1 MSLCKFG
8 VPVVYVTYSHMQK
21 NDVERY
27 FRDNNCHIKC
37 ISIHEFNIRGIF
49 DKNPY
54 QDLAEYKLIGMSYTE
69 IILDEYKMMNEDTL
83 NNVFVDLERSEISF
97 RVYGMSSNY

>member
-1 MSLCKFG
+1 MF
-8 VPVVYVTYSHMQK
+8 
-21 NDVERY
+21 
-27 FRDNNCHIKC
+27 F
-37 ISIHEFNIRGIF
+37 F

-54 QDLAEYKLIGMSYTE
+54 QNLAEYKLIGMSYTE
-69 IILDEYKMMNEDTL
+69 IILDEYKRMNEDTL